1 MKYPEATPEMSP
13 EPAMIDVDL
22 ITNLA
27 QLVVRL
33 GLSEI
38 EIKKGDLK
46 VRVAKQLSVAAP
58 FALPHG
64 APLPPAKGEAA
75 DKEAVKAAVKAEDAG
90 MVKSPMVGTVYLRPS
105 PESPAFIEIGA
116 KVKPGDKLLLVEAMK
131 TFNEILAPREGTVTT
146 ILVEDGQP
154 VEYGQPLLIIE

>member
-1 MKYPEATPEMSP
+1 MKYPESTPETSP
-13 EPAMIDVDL
+13 EPAAIDMDL

-27 QLVVRL
+27 QLVARL

-46 VRVAKQLSVAAP
+46 VRVAKQLSVPAP
-58 FALPHG
+58 FALSHG
-64 APLPPAKGEAA
+64 APLAPVKGEAA
-75 DKEAVKAAVKAEDAG
+75 DNEAVKPAAKAEDAG
-90 MVKSPMVGTVYLRPS
+90 TVKSPMVGTVYLRPS
-105 PESPAFIEIGA
+105 PESPAFVEIGV
-116 KVKPGDKLLLVEAMK
+116 KVRPGDKLLLVEAMK